1 MRSRSAANEAGRT
14 LIATSRPIRG
24 SRARYTSPMP
34 PAPSNPTISY
44 SPILVPGVSL
54 KSEAYYDRRRS
65 LERRIGQREAR
76 RFPALDGVDIE
87 EHAGDSRRALHI
99 ARLGNNQVGLHSV
112 FCLRPSRAVVIAH
125 CGNDELFRHAPREH
139 QIFPV
144 TVNTIEI
151 EKKA

>member
-87 EHAGDSRRALHI
+87 EHAGDSRRALHVP
-99 ARLGNNQVGLHSV
+99 RLGNNQVGLHSV
-112 FCLRPSRAVVIAH
+112 FCLRPSRAVVVAD
-125 CGNDELFRHAPREH
+125 CGSDELFGDTSREH
-139 QIFPV
+139 QIFPIAANAV
-144 TVNTIEI
+144 KV
-151 EKKA
+151 